1 MELLTGAER
10 GQRTSTAQSTGTGLV
25 HEALFYLD
33 ADDYALSIARFL
45 QEGLE
50 RAQPALVAVPGSRV
64 DELRSAMGQDAK
76 RVRFVDMAEVG
87 RNPGRIIPTVLHT
100 FVAEHRL
107 HRVRIVVEPI
117 WPGRSA
123 AEYRVALQH
132 EALVNVAMADQAATI
147 LCPYD
152 RQGLDAAALAQARQT
167 HPVLIDGVQQKANAD
182 YDDPR
187 AIADGS
193 LRSLP
198 DSPDWWGDMLVF
210 SSADDLAAIQRFV
223 ESRSLRMG
231 LRAQRVTDLCR
242 AVREVATNTL
252 VHTSAAGVLS
262 LWQDPDTGTLVCEI
276 IDSGQLPH
284 RLVGR
289 IPPAPWEPHGYG
301 LIQVNTL
308 CDLVEIPT
316 GQIGTGTTVRLHM
329 RLT

>member
-1 MELLTGAER
+1 MELLTGAGR
-10 GQRTSTAQSTGTGLV
+10 GQHMGTTESTGTGLV

-33 ADDYALSIARFL
+33 ADDYARSITRFV
-45 QEGLE
+45 QEGLQM
-50 RAQPALVAVPGSRV
+50 AQPALVAVPGLRV
-64 DELRSAMGQDAK
+64 DELRSAMGRDAE

-87 RNPGRIIPTVLHT
+87 RNPGRILPTVIHP
-100 FVAEHRL
+100 FVAEHRP
-107 HRVRIVVEPI
+107 HRVRIVGEPF

-132 EALVNVAMADQAATI
+132 EALINIALANQEATI
-147 LCPYD
+147 LCPHD
-152 RQGLDAAALAQARQT
+152 RQGLDAATLARARQT
-167 HPVLIDGVQQKANAD
+167 HPVLIDAAQQEASPD

-187 AIADGS
+187 AIADAS

-198 DSPDWWGDMLVF
+198 DPPDWWGDMLIF
-210 SSADDLAAIQRFV
+210 SSADGLPTIQRFV
-223 ESRSLRMG
+223 ESRALRMG
-231 LRAQRVTDLCR
+231 LRAERVADLCR
-242 AVREVATNTL
+242 AVNEVATNTL

-262 LWQDPDTGTLVCEI
+262 LWQDPDTGNLVCEI
-276 IDSGQLPH
+276 VDSGQLPN

-289 IPPAPWEPHGYG
+289 IPPAPWEPHGHG

-329 RLT
+329 RLS